1 MTISTT
7 TVHGLRDEL
16 SKIAIAYES
25 KHLVR
30 AAAAGTAI
38 GAVGML
44 KGKKALDNYRMGR
57 AYAKAQREQG
67 G

>member
-1 MTISTT
+1 MHISTT
-7 TVHGLRDEL
+7 TVRGFQDEL
-16 SKIAIAYES
+16 NKIAIAYDA

-30 AAAAGTAI
+30 AAAAGTVI
-38 GAVGML
+38 GAVGMHE
-44 KGKKALDNYRMGR
+44 GKKALDNYRVGR